1 MGLQLNPTKSMSKQ
15 VVGLALLLVATV
27 SALPVTVNSFSNET
41 APCALNWFYCPR
53 DPNCDA
59 YTMSVTSVSV
69 DLHGTKLAGG
79 TRIILNVDGTTT
91 LTKLPEHGSYKVY
104 DMPGHNI
111 AGGALADV
119 LTLSAGTFKARV
131 PITLDAASVQ
141 GDMVDWGFDIFQD
154 GSGSSE
160 GMCIG
165 VASDSYVKQQVISSE
180 GMVSYCEDKGDG
192 KFEKKVTPS
201 KAVVKSA
208 ALEYPFGATP
218 ANCGHTKPC
227 DLNWFYC
234 PRDNDCDRYTM
245 SVTSVEVD
253 VYGKTITAGA
263 NVTLIVDGTTTLTKL
278 PEHGSYKVYDMPG
291 HNIAGGALA
300 DVLKLDGAGKFV
312 ATVPITLDAASAAG
326 NVIDWGFDI
335 FQDSS
340 GSSEG
345 MCIGVASDS
354 YVQLAK
360 ASSEG
365 MVSYREDKGDG
376 KFVKKTFQDA
386 THATTCK
393 IGM

>member
-1 MGLQLNPTKSMSKQ
+1 MGTKSMSKQ

-69 DLHGTKLAGG
+69 DVHGTKLAGG
-79 TRIILNVDGTTT
+79 TRIILN
-91 LTKLPEHGSYKVY
+91 
-104 DMPGHNI
+104 
-111 AGGALADV
+111 
-119 LTLSAGTFKARV
+119 
-131 PITLDAASVQ
+131 
-141 GDMVDWGFDIFQD
+141 
-154 GSGSSE
+154 
-160 GMCIG
+160 
-165 VASDSYVKQQVISSE
+165 
-180 GMVSYCEDKGDG
+180 
-192 KFEKKVTPS
+192 
-201 KAVVKSA
+201 
-208 ALEYPFGATP
+208 
-218 ANCGHTKPC
+218 
-227 DLNWFYC
+227 
-234 PRDNDCDRYTM
+234 
-245 SVTSVEVD
+245 
-253 VYGKTITAGA
+253 
-263 NVTLIVDGTTTLTKL
+263 VDGTTTLTKL

-312 ATVPITLDAASAAG
+312 ATVPITLDAASAVG

-365 MVSYREDKGDG
+365 MVSYCEDKGDG
-376 KFVKKTFQDA
+376 KFVKKTFQDV